1 MMNLQ
6 SPTTLLT
13 SIQFMR
19 SKLRSDKQLL
29 MDIKHDFNQ
38 VTRKTNSTSNMEP
51 LA

>member
-19 SKLRSDKQLL
+19 NRLRDDKQLL
-29 MDIKHDFNQ
+29 MDIKDDFTQ
-38 VTRKTNSTSNMEP
+38 VTRKQQRK
-51 LA
+51 

>member
-1 MMNLQ
+1 
-6 SPTTLLT
+6 
-13 SIQFMR
+13 
-19 SKLRSDKQLL
+19 